1 MDRDKPQFLG
11 GGLGLMEPDTLEDT
25 VEGAIDAI
33 HKQLNTLLTIMDKP
47 WPLGPTHKWNA
58 YRHCREKVVEIKEA
72 VDAMQDFL
80 DEVR

>member
-33 HKQLNTLLTIMDKP
+33 HKQLKTLLAIMEKP
-47 WPLGPTHKWNA
+47 WPLGPTHKWVI
-58 YRHCREKVVEIKEA
+58 YRECREKVEAIKEA
-72 VDAMQDFL
+72 VDAMQCFL